1 MNNGNLLML
10 CLGLAA
16 FLMNYKRIVRWA
28 CNTDAHN
35 NNTEG
40 KQ

>member
-28 CNTDAHN
+28 TNADAHN
-35 NNTEG
+35 NNEG
-40 KQ
+40 NK